1 MNAILNATFVIARR
15 DYLATVAKR
24 SFLLFL
30 IAPVVLLL
38 ISGGVGLVIGIS
50 AAHKTH
56 PSELVVLAAPEA
68 SKAFVEEYKSLRDQ
82 LGSSDFINPTVEAP
96 TKPDI
101 DAQIAQANKLLT
113 DPNRA
118 VRGVLAGLPA
128 HPVLVSTGGGV
139 DQLRGGVNLALTDA
153 GAAAAKPV
161 EAEEHTIDAKGV
173 NVTDKREGLALVAVY
188 ILFFLNILLSG
199 MLLSNMVE
207 EKSSKII
214 EILIAAVPVDAVFF
228 AKLVSMLA
236 ISLTAIAVWGSVAG
250 IGYLTLAH
258 FVPGAP
264 PPPEPGV
271 GWPLFC
277 VLEVLYFVMN
287 YLLYGSIFLGIGA
300 QANNVREVQIMSM
313 PATIL
318 QAMVFAVI
326 SLTSANPHGP
336 LAIGAMLFPLSSPL
350 MMIGA
355 AARESTLW
363 PHLLALGWQAMWIVI
378 IVRFASN
385 RFRRIVLK
393 SGPMRA
399 KRV

>member
-1 MNAILNATFVIARR
+1 MNNLLKATYVIARR

-30 IAPVVLLL
+30 IAPLVLLL
-38 ISGGVGLVIGIS
+38 MSGGVGLVIGMS
-50 AAHKTH
+50 AAHKVH
-56 PSELVVLAAPEA
+56 PSELVVLASPAQSE
-68 SKAFVEEYKSLRDQ
+68 AFVKHYGSLRDQ
-82 LGSSDFINPTVEAP
+82 LGTNNFIDTTVEAP
-96 TKPDI
+96 VSVNT
-101 DAQIAQANKLLT
+101 DAQKQQAEKLLT
-113 DPNRA
+113 NPDRA
-118 VRGVLAGLPA
+118 VRAVLIGLPD
-128 HPVLVSTGGGV
+128 HPQLVSTSNGA
-139 DQLRGGVNLALTDA
+139 DQLRGGVTLALTQTET
-153 GAAAAKPV
+153 KPASPV
-161 EAEEHTIDAKGV
+161 SVGEQLIDAKSV
-173 NVTDKREGLALVAVY
+173 NLTDKRQGLALVAVY

-236 ISLTAIAVWGSVAG
+236 ISLTAITVWGSVAG
-250 IGYLTLAH
+250 IGLLTFLH
-258 FVPGAP
+258 YMPGAV
-264 PPPEPGV
+264 PPEPGV

-277 VLEVLYFVMN
+277 VLEILYFIMN

-313 PATIL
+313 PATIM

-355 AARESTLW
+355 AAREATLW
-363 PHLLALGWQAMWIVI
+363 THLLALLWQGLWVLLI
-378 IVRFASN
+378 IRFASD

-393 SGPMRA
+393 SGARRA
-399 KRV
+399 KAG